1 MCQIFLIKMS
11 LNVKSQG
18 TKVIEFSSQGTNDSK
33 NMRRGPLYVA
43 DYEYVN
49 ISSLTVLDIKLWLEK
64 NGGLHTDQPLN
75 SFKFI
80 QSWGSKL
87 IQNVV
92 ILLP

>member
-64 NGGLHTDQPLN
+64 MAAYTQINLYIHSNLFN
-75 SFKFI
+75 
-80 QSWGSKL
+80 L
-87 IQNVV
+87 EAQN
-92 ILLP
+92 